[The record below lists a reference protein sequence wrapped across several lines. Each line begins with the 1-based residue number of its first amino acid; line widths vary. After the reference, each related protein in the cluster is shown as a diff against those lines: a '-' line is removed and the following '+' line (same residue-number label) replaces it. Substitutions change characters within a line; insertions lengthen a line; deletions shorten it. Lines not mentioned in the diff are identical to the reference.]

1 MRIAEIFHS
10 IQGEG
15 DLAGVPSVFVRT
27 SGCNLR
33 CAWCDTPYASW
44 NPEGAEMGAGE
55 ILDEVQ
61 KYPSRHVVLTGGEPM
76 IAKGIHELADAL
88 RRCGKHITI
97 ETAGTCSPGGIAC
110 DLASV
115 SPKFDNSTPLP
126 GSIDPA
132 WIARHEETRLRPAVL
147 AEWTAAGIF
156 QFKLVVRTREDAEQ
170 ALDFLDLAVPGI
182 PRERIFLMPEGID
195 ACTLASRDA
204 WLVEFCKQGGF
215 RHGPRL
221 HITLFGN
228 TRGT

>member
-15 DLAGVPSVFVRT
+15 GLAGVPSVFVRT

-44 NPEGAEMGAGE
+44 SPEGAEMGVGQ
-55 ILDEVQ
+55 IMDEVE
-61 KYPSRHVVLTGGEPM
+61 KHPSRHVVLTGGEPM

-88 RRCGKHITI
+88 RRHGKHITI
-97 ETAGTCSPGGIAC
+97 ETAGTCAPGGIAC

-126 GSIDPA
+126 GSIAPA
-132 WIARHEETRLRPAVL
+132 WIARHEETRLQPAVL
-147 AEWTAAGIF
+147 AEWAAAGNF
-156 QFKLVVRTREDAEQ
+156 QIKLVVRTREDAEQ
-170 ALDFLDLAVPGI
+170 AVDFLDRSVPGI
-182 PRERIFLMPEGID
+182 PRERIFLMPEGTD
-195 ACTLASRDA
+195 APTLASREA
-204 WLVEFCKQGGF
+204 WLVDFCKHGGF
-215 RHGPRL
+215 RYGPRL
-221 HITLFGN
+221 HISLFGN